1 MIVELPF
8 TFDKMEE
15 LGVAIIL
22 FGVKSDYFAIE
33 FFLGSGI
40 SFFIYSGGGVTL
52 TREVGSV

>member
-1 MIVELPF
+1 
-8 TFDKMEE
+8 MEE